1 MIRTIGHVSVITA
14 VAASVGVGLFALAF
28 GQAQEAL
35 QYEPALSVHGV
46 PQEDVSA
53 QAFYIYDLASQTEIF
68 SRNANQ
74 ELPVA
79 SVTKLLSSALFAEL
93 VPEDAVIT
101 ITQADVANEG
111 RSGRLVATQEY
122 QSRELLFP
130 ALLESS
136 NDAAAVME
144 RTASTDLIA
153 AMNTYA
159 GNLSLAHTHF
169 VDASGLG
176 DGNISTAAELSALGV
191 SLYTDYPHI
200 FDVTTLKTYL
210 SDINAW
216 MNNNPFV
223 HDAGYKGGKHG
234 YTYAANRT
242 AIAFFDETIATG
254 QTRTV
259 AYVLLG
265 SEALAP
271 DMAALRAFVQG
282 SVRVE

>member
-53 QAFYIYDLASQTEIF
+53 QALYIYDLASQTEIF

-210 SDINAW
+210 GDINAW